1 MPDSTVLVKE
11 DDVPT
16 TLRQRMEGL
25 QETAPNSR
33 QIGLMIGIALAVAV
47 GLWVFTWSQ
56 QPGYVPLYAGLAAKD
71 GGEVIE
77 ALRATEVPY
86 RVDPASG
93 AITVPEER
101 VHELR
106 LKLAAQGLPQGNTRG
121 GIEMIEGEQGFGVSQ
136 FVEGARYQHALETE
150 LARTIATLRPV
161 RSARVHLALPKPTAF
176 SRGRAPASA
185 SVVLELFPGR
195 SLEPNQIAAVVH
207 MVSSSIPDLQP
218 ERVTVVDQTGHLLTN
233 PDPDSEDA
241 LNARQFQQVRQLE
254 AAYAER
260 VRQLLEPFTGPGR
273 VSVQVNVDMDFSVV
287 EEARETYNNDPAKL
301 RSEQTSEQ
309 GNATAPPA
317 GVPGAASNTPP
328 GPQTAATGTGST
340 TSRSATRNYELDR
353 TLTHTRQQPGRVKRV
368 TAAVLVDNLP
378 QQDAKGTVTY
388 RPLTATE
395 QTRLESLVREAV
407 GFVTE
412 RGDSISVVNA
422 PFMRATVTQAEAAA
436 PIWEKLEQ
444 APPLLKD
451 SLRLLVGAIAV
462 LALIFG
468 VLRPAMRQLVGPKA
482 AVASADPPPSL
493 LSGPGIEGGEGGG
506 LSNLPATSGEAYEDA
521 FRRARAAVG
530 EDPRRVAQVV
540 KNWVNNNG

>member
-1 MPDSTVLVKE
+1 MSDSTVLVKD
-11 DDVPT
+11 DDVPGA
-16 TLRQRMEGL
+16 LRQHLGGL
-25 QETAPNSR
+25 KETAPNSR

-77 ALRATEVPY
+77 ALRAAEVPY

-260 VRQLLEPFTGPGR
+260 VRRLLEPFTGPGR
-273 VSVQVNVDMDFSVV
+273 VSVQVNVDMDFSFV

-309 GNATAPPA
+309 GNAAVTPA

-328 GPQTAATGTGST
+328 GPQAAATGAGST

-436 PIWEKLEQ
+436 PIWEKLDQ
-444 APPLLKD
+444 APPLVKD

-468 VLRPAMRQLVGPKA
+468 VLRPALRQLVGPKA

-493 LSGPGIEGGEGGG
+493 LGGPGIEGGG
-506 LSNLPATSGEAYEDA
+506 LSNLPTTSGEAYEDA